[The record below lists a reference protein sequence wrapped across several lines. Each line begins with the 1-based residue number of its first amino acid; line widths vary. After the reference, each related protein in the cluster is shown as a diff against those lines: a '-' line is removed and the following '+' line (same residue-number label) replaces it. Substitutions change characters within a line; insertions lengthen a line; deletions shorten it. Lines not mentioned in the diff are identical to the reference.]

1 MRLTGICS
9 VRRPTT
15 SGPTSDSL
23 PHRARALTLS
33 QFFLLIVPR
42 PHHQHV
48 SQRSLSFSNPSAP
61 FGLLFLLSFLPD
73 ILSFPLVPSA
83 SEVNFEDIAA
93 TRAKLQSVRL
103 ARKIARDSQRGKL
116 RVRVSRRTTE
126 SFRIDDDCTLRRK
139 LSPSLD
145 IPHFAANLPS
155 PSPLPFSRCLLFLPC
170 FLGRLPRSRTTIPLS
185 PLFHLT
191 HSASLPSFAHFLSPE
206 SGALIIS
213 RHGKSTSP
221 ILRVVPWYCHTCVHT
236 RPWTRGYGGRS
247 FAGVSNRDTSIA
259 QGGET

>member
-23 PHRARALTLS
+23 PHRARARALTLS

-61 FGLLFLLSFLPD
+61 FCLLFLLSFLPD

-116 RVRVSRRTTE
+116 RVRVSGRTTE
-126 SFRIDDDCTLRRK
+126 SFRIDDCTLRRK

-170 FLGRLPRSRTTIPLS
+170 FLGRLPRSRSTIPLS

-191 HSASLPSFAHFLSPE
+191 HSSRPSFLRSLF
-206 SGALIIS
+206 IS
-213 RHGKSTSP
+213 RE
-221 ILRVVPWYCHTCVHT
+221 W
-236 RPWTRGYGGRS
+236 
-247 FAGVSNRDTSIA
+247 SINHIKA
-259 QGGET
+259 REIYFPDI

>member
-23 PHRARALTLS
+23 PHRARARARSLS
-33 QFFLLIVPR
+33 
-42 PHHQHV
+42 
-48 SQRSLSFSNPSAP
+48 RSSSSSSSLAHTTNTSLSALSFSNSSAP

-73 ILSFPLVPSA
+73 ILSFSLVPSA

-170 FLGRLPRSRTTIPLS
+170 FLGRLPRSRSTIPLS

-191 HSASLPSFAHFLSPE
+191 HSASLPSFAHFLSPG

-221 ILRVVPWYCHTCVHT
+221 IFRVCRGIVTRACTRARGHAVTVDGVLRGC
-236 RPWTRGYGGRS
+236 R
-247 FAGVSNRDTSIA
+247 IA
-259 QGGET
+259 IRR

>member
-23 PHRARALTLS
+23 PHRARARALTLS

-61 FGLLFLLSFLPD
+61 FCLLFLLSFLPD

-126 SFRIDDDCTLRRK
+126 SFRIDDCTLRRK
-139 LSPSLD
+139 FSPSLD

-170 FLGRLPRSRTTIPLS
+170 FLGRLPRSRSTIPLS

-191 HSASLPSFAHFLSPE
+191 HSSRPSFLRSLF
-206 SGALIIS
+206 IS
-213 RHGKSTSP
+213 RE
-221 ILRVVPWYCHTCVHT
+221 W
-236 RPWTRGYGGRS
+236 
-247 FAGVSNRDTSIA
+247 SINHIKA
-259 QGGET
+259 REIYFPDI

>member
-1 MRLTGICS
+1 MQCTTADHQ
-9 VRRPTT
+9 RPHKRFPST
-15 SGPTSDSL
+15 S
-23 PHRARALTLS
+23 RARARAHSLAVLPPHRPSPTPPTRLS
-33 QFFLLIVPR
+33 AL
-42 PHHQHV
+42 
-48 SQRSLSFSNPSAP
+48 SLSFSNPSAP

-73 ILSFPLVPSA
+73 ILSFPLVPSV

-103 ARKIARDSQRGKL
+103 VRKIARDSQRGKL

-170 FLGRLPRSRTTIPLS
+170 FLGRLPRSRSAIPLS

-191 HSASLPSFAHFLSPE
+191 HSANLPSFAHFLSPG

-213 RHGKSTSP
+213 GHGKSTSP
-221 ILRVVPWYCHTCVHT
+221 IFRVCRGIVTRACTRARGHAVTVDGVLRGC
-236 RPWTRGYGGRS
+236 R
-247 FAGVSNRDTSIA
+247 IA
-259 QGGET
+259 IRR

>member
-1 MRLTGICS
+1 MYDG
-9 VRRPTT
+9 RP
-15 SGPTSDSL
+15 PAA
-23 PHRARALTLS
+23 PQAIPFHIARALTLS

-126 SFRIDDDCTLRRK
+126 SFRIDDDCSTLRRK
-139 LSPSLD
+139 LSPFLD

-170 FLGRLPRSRTTIPLS
+170 FLGRLPRSRSTIPLS

-191 HSASLPSFAHFLSPE
+191 HSASLPSFAHFLSPG

-221 ILRVVPWYCHTCVHT
+221 IFRVCRGIVTRACTRARGHAVTVDGVLRGC
-236 RPWTRGYGGRS
+236 R
-247 FAGVSNRDTSIA
+247 IA
-259 QGGET
+259 IRR

>member
-23 PHRARALTLS
+23 PHRARARSLS
-33 QFFLLIVPR
+33 
-42 PHHQHV
+42 
-48 SQRSLSFSNPSAP
+48 RSSSSSSSLAHTTNTSLSALSFSNPSAP

-73 ILSFPLVPSA
+73 ILSFPLVPSV

-116 RVRVSRRTTE
+116 RGRVSRRTTE

-139 LSPSLD
+139 LSPPLSIFLISQPIFHRHLLFRSPVVCFFYPAFLVASLVRA
-145 IPHFAANLPS
+145 PLFLFPLFSTLPTQPAFLPS
-155 PSPLPFSRCLLFLPC
+155 LTFYLP
-170 FLGRLPRSRTTIPLS
+170 
-185 PLFHLT
+185 
-191 HSASLPSFAHFLSPE
+191 
-206 SGALIIS
+206 
-213 RHGKSTSP
+213 
-221 ILRVVPWYCHTCVHT
+221 
-236 RPWTRGYGGRS
+236 
-247 FAGVSNRDTSIA
+247 GV
-259 QGGET
+259 EH

>member
-23 PHRARALTLS
+23 PHRARARARSLS
-33 QFFLLIVPR
+33 
-42 PHHQHV
+42 
-48 SQRSLSFSNPSAP
+48 RSSSSSSSLAHTTNTSLSALSFSNPSAP
-61 FGLLFLLSFLPD
+61 FCLLFLLSFLPD

-116 RVRVSRRTTE
+116 RVRVSGRTTE
-126 SFRIDDDCTLRRK
+126 SFRIDDCTLRRK

-170 FLGRLPRSRTTIPLS
+170 FLGRLPRSRSTIPLS

-191 HSASLPSFAHFLSPE
+191 HSSRPSFLRSLF
-206 SGALIIS
+206 IS
-213 RHGKSTSP
+213 RE
-221 ILRVVPWYCHTCVHT
+221 W
-236 RPWTRGYGGRS
+236 
-247 FAGVSNRDTSIA
+247 SINHIKA
-259 QGGET
+259 REIYFPDI

>member
-1 MRLTGICS
+1 MYDG
-9 VRRPTT
+9 RP
-15 SGPTSDSL
+15 PAA
-23 PHRARALTLS
+23 PQAIPFHIARARARAHSLAVLPPHRPSPTPPTRLS
-33 QFFLLIVPR
+33 AL
-42 PHHQHV
+42 
-48 SQRSLSFSNPSAP
+48 SLSFSNPSAS
-61 FGLLFLLSFLPD
+61 FCLLFLLSFLPD

-116 RVRVSRRTTE
+116 RVRVSGRTTE
-126 SFRIDDDCTLRRK
+126 SFRIDDCTLRRK

-170 FLGRLPRSRTTIPLS
+170 FLGRLPRSRSTIPLS

-191 HSASLPSFAHFLSPE
+191 HSSRPSFLRSLF
-206 SGALIIS
+206 IS
-213 RHGKSTSP
+213 RE
-221 ILRVVPWYCHTCVHT
+221 W
-236 RPWTRGYGGRS
+236 
-247 FAGVSNRDTSIA
+247 SINHIKA
-259 QGGET
+259 REIYFPDI